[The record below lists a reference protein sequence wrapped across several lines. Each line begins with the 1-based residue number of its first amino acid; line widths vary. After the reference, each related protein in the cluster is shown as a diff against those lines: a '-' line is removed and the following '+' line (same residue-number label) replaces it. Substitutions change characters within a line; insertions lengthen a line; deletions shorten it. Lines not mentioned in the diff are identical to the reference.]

1 MKVALLSDIHGNLW
15 ALEAVLAHAAAQGVT
30 TFWNLGDILSGP
42 LDAAGTAD
50 RLLALGALT
59 IAGNHERQLL
69 DCARAPGIPSD
80 EHAFHTTTPAH
91 REWLRSLPATARP
104 RPDVLLCHGT
114 PHSDVQPLL
123 ETHERGRGL
132 RMASHDEVLH
142 RLRGPTSEIA
152 TEATNA
158 ADDAALA
165 SHRAF
170 ASEATRDTESRGG
183 SDTRDW
189 LASARLIV
197 CGHTHLPRVTQVGQ
211 ACLIVNPGSVGLQGY
226 DYAEDGE
233 THYVD
238 NGAPHA
244 SYAIVE
250 EIEVLGAP
258 RRWQASLHRIPYDWE
273 RAAIMAARNKRP
285 EWAFALRTGF
295 ALRA

>member
-15 ALEAVLAHAAAQGVT
+15 ALDAVLAHAAQQGVT
-30 TFWNLGDILSGP
+30 VFWNLGDILSGP

-50 RLLALGALT
+50 RLIALDLLT

-69 DCARAPGIPSD
+69 ACASGPGLPSD
-80 EHAFHTTTPAH
+80 EHAFRTTTAAH
-91 REWLRSLPATARP
+91 REWLRRLPATARP

-114 PHSDVQPLL
+114 PHSDVEPLL

-132 RMASHDEVLH
+132 RMATREESKR
-142 RLRGPTSEIA
+142 RLWRTEPGESASALTIA
-152 TEATNA
+152 TLTSPRTLTTTEMS
-158 ADDAALA
+158 DA
-165 SHRAF
+165 H
-170 ASEATRDTESRGG
+170 D
-183 SDTRDW
+183 
-189 LASARLIV
+189 ASASPRLVV
-197 CGHTHLPRVTQVGQ
+197 CGHTHLPRATQV
-211 ACLIVNPGSVGLQGY
+211 APDCLVVNPGSVGLPAY
-226 DYAEDGE
+226 DYVEDGE

-250 EIEVLGAP
+250 EIEVLGTAS
-258 RRWQASLHRIPYDWE
+258 RWQASFHRIPYDWE
-273 RAAIMAARNKRP
+273 SAARMAARNLRP